1 MTLYQWT
8 LGARV
13 SGKPCCSDQELSNT
27 GTGEDTG
34 KEIPLIVPDHE
45 PYFCETQPAKPPAG
59 QKIDPSYVTL
69 ENTPTILVE
78 MWHNVPIGSEEL
90 PPVTSRICYHVQNRL
105 APTTNST
112 AAGVKTW

>member
-13 SGKPCCSDQELSNT
+13 SGKPCCTDQELSNT

-34 KEIPLIVPDHE
+34 PNGE

-59 QKIDPSYVTL
+59 MEVDPDYVTQ

-78 MWHNVPIGSEEL
+78 MWHNIPIGLEEL
-90 PPVTSRICYHVQNRL
+90 PQVTGRICYHVQNRL
-105 APTTNST
+105 APTSNST

>member
-78 MWHNVPIGSEEL
+78 MWHNL
-90 PPVTSRICYHVQNRL
+90 PDEVLNPVMVRIRDHIQCMLGQ
-105 APTTNST
+105 PTTDST
-112 AAGVKTW
+112 TASIKPQ